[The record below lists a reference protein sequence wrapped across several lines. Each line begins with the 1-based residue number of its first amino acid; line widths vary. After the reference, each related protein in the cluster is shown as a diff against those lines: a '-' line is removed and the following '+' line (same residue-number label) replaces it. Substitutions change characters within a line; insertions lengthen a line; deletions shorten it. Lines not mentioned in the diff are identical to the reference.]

1 VNTKPKDS
9 RMPKWLPALRDP
21 HPPYLW
27 NIAYVLAVCLVVAVA
42 ALIGLWLAALALL
55 NNPQLPRS
63 RPISVRDTVGVAQL
77 VFASVAGAGALV
89 ALVVAYRR
97 QRISEA
103 ATTNDRN
110 RVLNERFT
118 AIAAQ
123 LGDASAAVRLAGVHA
138 MAGLADDWGENRRT
152 CVDVLCAYL
161 RLPYAPKPG
170 EDAPAGTQLEFR
182 SNREVR
188 HTVIREITRRL
199 RNGAAVSWQGLDF
212 VFTGVVF
219 DGGEFRGAVFSSGT
233 VDFRGAVFSDG
244 IVDFQHALF
253 NGTVWFTDAVFSGSM
268 VDFNGA
274 VFLDGTADFS
284 GAVFSGGKID
294 FIHAVFSGSMVDFSG
309 AVFSGGRVDFT
320 DAAFPGQKAFVRH
333 AVVSGGE
340 VHYTGRLFSG
350 GFGGRVNFSS
360 AADWSYP
367 PVFGWE
373 GTAPVGV
380 RLPPGWLPGPAVPP
394 GAEPDPAG

>member
-161 RLPYAPKPG
+161 RLPYTPKPG

-219 DGGEFRGAVFSSGT
+219 DGGEFR
-233 VDFRGAVFSDG
+233 
-244 IVDFQHALF
+244 
-253 NGTVWFTDAVFSGSM
+253 
-268 VDFNGA
+268 
-274 VFLDGTADFS
+274 